1 MIYWQIPPQARETA
15 KVVDL
20 NSHQCI
26 NGAANMNNIKAKL
39 KLSIGATAKLEVL
52 LILTIGNL
60 MLLISF
66 CCNIFK
72 LFI

>member
-52 LILTIGNL
+52 LIL
-60 MLLISF
+60 
-66 CCNIFK
+66 NIYFILQYS
-72 LFI
+72 LFIDIQFILKD